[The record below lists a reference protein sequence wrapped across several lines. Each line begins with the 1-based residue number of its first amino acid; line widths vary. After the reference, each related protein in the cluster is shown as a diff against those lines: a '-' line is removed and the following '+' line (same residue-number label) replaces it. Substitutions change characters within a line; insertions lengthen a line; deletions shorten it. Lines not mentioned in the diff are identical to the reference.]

1 VLETAKPPQV
11 RDGFVRALSA
21 GTGFLRLRRSALAA
35 MMERYPELR
44 YSRAKAGNGGG
55 PWAYALFNCLIDGED
70 GPYLS
75 EDYSFCRL
83 WTRMGGEI
91 WVDLESRVRH
101 VGQAV
106 FAGDLPSGP
115 GPTGSTGSVA

>member
-1 VLETAKPPQV
+1 
-11 RDGFVRALSA
+11 
-21 GTGFLRLRRSALAA
+21 
-35 MMERYPELR
+35 MMERYSELR
-44 YSRAKAGNGGG
+44 YPRGKGEG
-55 PWAYALFNCLIDGED
+55 WAYALFNCLIDGED

-91 WVDLESRVRH
+91 WVDLNSRIKH

-106 FAGDLPSGP
+106 FAGDLNSGP
-115 GPTGSTGSVA
+115 APPQGGAA